1 MAAAVEDDR
10 GLTISEIAEGLGVSY
25 GTIFNI
31 LHDDLGLEKLSA
43 RRVPKLLTEE
53 QKQERM
59 KTSMAF
65 IKMVRM
71 KGLPVLDKIVT
82 MDESSVSFHTPA
94 TKKQLKEWTKKG
106 QPGPIKA
113 KVHASRTSQMVL
125 AFFDNKGPIY
135 TNYVPRGTKVN
146 AIYIQGAPG
155 RYQKA
160 FKRKRLEMAAG
171 EWFFHWD
178 NAPVHTAAMVK
189 EWIAVHGI
197 QMIQH
202 PPYSLDL
209 APADFFLFPKV
220 KEQLGGITL
229 TQQSFQP
236 TWERVLKSI
245 TAAEFATAFLRLYE
259 RNEKCIRITGNYVE
273 KY

>member
-10 GLTISEIAEGLGVSY
+10 RLTISEIAEGLGVSY
-25 GTIFNI
+25 GIIFNI
-31 LHDDLGLEKLSA
+31 LHDNLGLEKLSA
-43 RRVPKLLTEE
+43 RWVPKLLTEE

-71 KGLPVLDKIVT
+71 KGLAVLDKIVT

-135 TNYVPRGTKVN
+135 TNYVPRGTTVN
-146 AIYIQGAPG
+146 AIYILGALG
-155 RYQKA
+155 RFQKA
-160 FKRKRLEMAAG
+160 FKKKRPEMAAG
-171 EWFFHWD
+171 EWFS
-178 NAPVHTAAMVK
+178 T
-189 EWIAVHGI
+189 GI
-197 QMIQH
+197 MH
-202 PPYSLDL
+202 PCILPPWS
-209 APADFFLFPKV
+209 
-220 KEQLGGITL
+220 
-229 TQQSFQP
+229 
-236 TWERVLKSI
+236 KSGLPS
-245 TAAEFATAFLRLYE
+245 TESR
-259 RNEKCIRITGNYVE
+259 
-273 KY
+273 